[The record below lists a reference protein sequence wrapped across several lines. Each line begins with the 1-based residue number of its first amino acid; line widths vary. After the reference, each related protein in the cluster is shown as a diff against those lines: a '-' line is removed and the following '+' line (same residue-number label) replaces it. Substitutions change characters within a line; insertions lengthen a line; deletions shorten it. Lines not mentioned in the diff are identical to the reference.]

1 MPASRIISLQASPD
15 DLPPMLRRNQ
25 RRPWS
30 EQQTAEQGLP
40 EPAAPETLSWKR
52 HLLRLLVAACALM
65 AAGGAWSDQPQ
76 EIKIGYLRQPPSKI
90 RISLI
95 DVPAGNDGLAG
106 AQLATED
113 DNATGRFLN
122 QHYAVVEKL
131 LGEGDDAVAAMNALA
146 DQGASFIV
154 TSLDAD
160 RLLQVADAG
169 RARGVTLINALA
181 LDERLREQ
189 DCRANVI
196 HVAPTRAMLAD
207 ALAQYLVWKKWTKWM
222 LLTGSHDNDALFADA
237 LRHAATRFGAK
248 IVEQREFKDNG
259 GARRTDSGVA
269 EIQRQMPVVTQG
281 APEHDVLVAAD
292 ESEVFAGYLPYRTWD
307 ARPVAGSAGLVP
319 TTWNAAFDQW
329 GAVQLQNRFTKAYQR
344 PMTAHD
350 MQVWTAVRMIGEAG
364 ARGGSAEP
372 GKMLAYMKSPEF
384 SVAAFKGQKL
394 TLRDWNLQ
402 LRQPI
407 LLFDGRNTVSVSP
420 QEGFL
425 HQVSALDTLGLDRP
439 ETKCRLK

>member
-1 MPASRIISLQASPD
+1 MNA
-15 DLPPMLRRNQ
+15 MLRCV
-25 RRPWS
+25 
-30 EQQTAEQGLP
+30 
-40 EPAAPETLSWKR
+40 APETPPGR
-52 HLLRLLVAACALM
+52 HNLLRIFLAVCVLM
-65 AAGGAWSDQPQ
+65 ISSGAGRSADEPVD
-76 EIKIGYLRQPPSKI
+76 IKIGYLRQVPSKL
-90 RISLI
+90 RLSLI
-95 DVPAGNDGLAG
+95 DVPAPNDGLAG
-106 AQLATED
+106 AQLAIED

-122 QHYAVVEKL
+122 QRYTLIEKT
-131 LGEGDDAVAAMNALA
+131 LGESDDPVAAMNALA

-160 RLLQVADAG
+160 RLLKVADAG
-169 RARGVTLINALA
+169 RARGEVFVNASA

-196 HVAPTRAMLAD
+196 HVAPTRSMLAD
-207 ALAQYLVWKKWTKWM
+207 ALAQYLVWKKWDKWV
-222 LLTGSHDNDALFADA
+222 LLKGSHDKDVLFADA

-248 IVEQREFKDNG
+248 IVEEREFKDNG

-281 APEHDVLVAAD
+281 LPAHDVLITAD
-292 ESEVFAGYLPYRTWD
+292 ESEVFAGYVPFRTWD

-319 TTWNAAFDQW
+319 GTWNAAFDQW
-329 GAVQLQNRFTKAYQR
+329 GAVQLQNRFTRAFQR
-344 PMTAHD
+344 AMTSQDLQA
-350 MQVWTAVRMIGEAG
+350 WTAIRMIGEAG
-364 ARGGSAEP
+364 VRSASADS
-372 GKMLAYMKSPEF
+372 GKMLAFIKSPEF

-439 ETKCRLK
+439 ETKCKFK

>member
-1 MPASRIISLQASPD
+1 MFRILFAICA
-15 DLPPMLRRNQ
+15 
-25 RRPWS
+25 
-30 EQQTAEQGLP
+30 
-40 EPAAPETLSWKR
+40 
-52 HLLRLLVAACALM
+52 LVAFRGTGLADPL
-65 AAGGAWSDQPQ
+65 
-76 EIKIGYLRQPPSKI
+76 EIKIGYLHQVPSRI

-95 DVPAGNDGLAG
+95 DVPAANDGLAG

-113 DNATGRFLN
+113 DNATGRFLD
-122 QHYAVVEKL
+122 QRYTLIEKL
-131 LGEGDDAVAAMNALA
+131 IGEGDDPVAAMNALA
-146 DQGASFIV
+146 DQGAAFIV

-160 RLLQVADAG
+160 RLLKAADAG
-169 RARGVTLINALA
+169 QARGETLINASA

-189 DCRANVI
+189 DCRGNVI
-196 HVAPTRAMLAD
+196 HVAPTRSMLAD
-207 ALAQYLVWKKWTKWM
+207 GLAQYLVWKKWRKWM
-222 LLTGSHDNDALFADA
+222 LLVGSHENDGLFAEA

-248 IVEQREFKDNG
+248 IVEERVFKDNG

-281 APEHDVLVAAD
+281 APDHDVLVAAD

-319 TTWNAAFDQW
+319 TTWDAAFDQW

-344 PMTAHD
+344 AMTALD
-350 MQVWTAVRMIGEAG
+350 MQAWTAVRMIGEAG
-364 ARGGSAEP
+364 VRSGSGEP
-372 GKMLAYMKSPEF
+372 GKMLAYIKSPDF

-425 HQVSALDTLGLDRP
+425 HQVSPLDTLGLDRP
-439 ETKCRLK
+439 ETKCKLK

>member
-1 MPASRIISLQASPD
+1 
-15 DLPPMLRRNQ
+15 
-25 RRPWS
+25 
-30 EQQTAEQGLP
+30 
-40 EPAAPETLSWKR
+40 
-52 HLLRLLVAACALM
+52 LLRIFLAVCVLTISSGAAL
-65 AAGGAWSDQPQ
+65 AADQPVD
-76 EIKIGYLRQPPSKI
+76 IKIGYLRQVPSKI

-95 DVPAGNDGLAG
+95 DVPAANDGLAG

-122 QHYAVVEKL
+122 QRFTLVEKV
-131 LGEGDDAVAAMNALA
+131 LGEAEDPVAAMNALA

-160 RLLQVADAG
+160 RLLKVADAG
-169 RARGVTLINALA
+169 QARGVTLINASA

-196 HVAPTRAMLAD
+196 HVAPTRSMLAD
-207 ALAQYLVWKKWTKWM
+207 ALAQYLIWKKWDKWV
-222 LLTGSHDNDALFADA
+222 LLKGSHEKDALFAEA

-248 IVEQREFKDNG
+248 IIEEREFKDTG

-281 APEHDVLVAAD
+281 LPAHDVMVAAD
-292 ESEVFAGYLPYRTWD
+292 ESEVFAGYLPFRTWD

-319 TTWNAAFDQW
+319 VTWNAAFDQW
-329 GAVQLQNRFTKAYQR
+329 GAVQLQNRFTKAFQR
-344 PMTAHD
+344 SMTSQDIQA
-350 MQVWTAVRMIGEAG
+350 WTAVRMIGEA
-364 ARGGSAEP
+364 AVRIASADT
-372 GKMLAYMKSPEF
+372 GKMLAYIKSPEF

-439 ETKCRLK
+439 ETKCKLK